1 MNRSFWKDKRV
12 FITGHS
18 GFKGGWLSLW
28 LYNMGANVY
37 GFSLRPS
44 KKNNFFDI
52 TNLNNLL
59 FKSTFEDIRDI
70 KKLKEEIRYLTK
82 CLFEDPSLSHVELID
97 VPFLDI
103 QNDIL
108 LNYVSSNPE
117 MYDYSSEEDLCI
129 LSCIIFTEK
138 NISPYF
144 WKSVKQTEDLKQ
156 SRDNDLNLLID
167 YCVQHTLL

>member
-1 MNRSFWKDKRV
+1 MKIKV
-12 FITGHS
+12 FNLIMT
-18 GFKGGWLSLW
+18 FDRNINETVVLSVS
-28 LYNMGANVY
+28 N
-37 GFSLRPS
+37 
-44 KKNNFFDI
+44 D
-52 TNLNNLL
+52 
-59 FKSTFEDIRDI
+59 DIRLPFFVI
-70 KKLKEEIRYLTK
+70 YRPTKLKEEIRYLTK

-97 VPFLDI
+97 VSFLDI

-156 SRDNDLNLLID
+156 SKDNDLNLLID